1 MNVGRNAGESVA
13 DVSDSRWRE
22 PRFETAK
29 TAASA
34 SGYQE
39 DFPTVAPV
47 GFATSGSVNKI
58 TIAEICCI
66 PRGSYGLAWI
76 SF

>member
-1 MNVGRNAGESVA
+1 MNVGRSAGESVA
-13 DVSDSRWRE
+13 DVSDSRWRK

-39 DFPTVAPV
+39 DLSTVAPI
-47 GFATSGSVNKI
+47 GFADPVPVNKI